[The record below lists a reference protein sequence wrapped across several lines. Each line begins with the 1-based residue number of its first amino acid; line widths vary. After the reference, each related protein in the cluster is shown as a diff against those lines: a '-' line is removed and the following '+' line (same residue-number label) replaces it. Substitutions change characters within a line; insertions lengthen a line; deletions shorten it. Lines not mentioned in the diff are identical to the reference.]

1 MCPCKNCICVAVCAH
16 KQYSALIF
24 DCILIQEYLRN
35 AFMYSEPSRTNGRLA
50 LVHKALNPTYWYLIY
65 DEFDRAMV
73 NNYTGYENCHF
84 IY

>member
-1 MCPCKNCICVAVCAH
+1 MNNCPCKSCICVAICQS
-16 KQYSALIF
+16 KKYSDLIF
-24 DCILIQEYLRN
+24 QCELIWEYL
-35 AFMYSEPSRTNGRLA
+35 AEPLIPSKRRNGRLGLLCNA
-50 LVHKALNPTYWYLIY
+50 LKPINWYLIY